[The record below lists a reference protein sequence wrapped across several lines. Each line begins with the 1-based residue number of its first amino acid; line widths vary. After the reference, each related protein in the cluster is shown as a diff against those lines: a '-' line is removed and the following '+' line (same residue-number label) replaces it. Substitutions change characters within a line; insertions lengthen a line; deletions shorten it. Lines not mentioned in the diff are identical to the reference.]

1 MPKFIMSA
9 MLLVLLASCSEG
21 NPSQTEASPP
31 ATPITKSP
39 AQETQ
44 QKAVAKL
51 QPTAGNK
58 AAGTIAFTQAGD
70 STSIKVDVTGLTPG
84 KHGFHIHEKG
94 DCRSKDAK
102 SAGNHFNPTKQ
113 PHGAPTVAKRH
124 VGDLGNLTADSTG
137 KATTQLQD
145 SVLRL
150 SGDQSLVGRSVI
162 IHSKADDLKSQP
174 SGDAG
179 ERVACGVIQT
189 TKS

>member
-9 MLLVLLASCSEG
+9 MLLVVLTSCTEG
-21 NPSQTEASPP
+21 NRSQTEVSPT
-31 ATPITKSP
+31 ATPITKSS
-39 AQETQ
+39 AQEAQ
-44 QKAVAKL
+44 QKAVATL

-70 STSIKVDVTGLTPG
+70 STSIKVDVTGLAPG
-84 KHGFHIHEKG
+84 KHGFHVHEKG
-94 DCRSKDAK
+94 DCSSKDAK
-102 SAGNHFNPTKQ
+102 SAGDHFNPTKQ
-113 PHGAPTVAKRH
+113 PHAAPTAAKRH

-162 IHSKADDLKSQP
+162 IHAKADDLKSQP

-179 ERVACGVIQT
+179 GRVACGVIKAT
-189 TKS
+189 NS